1 MYYMKKYEYC
11 LEILRSNTMT
21 FNVFDLMNLLEIYFG
36 DITFYPSVCN
46 LLNLHSNYFKI
57 ENINLNIEVDIY
69 TVHNLIWK
77 FI

>member
-11 LEILRSNTMT
+11 LEILRRNTTT
-21 FNVFDLMNLLEIYFG
+21 FNVFDLMSLLEIYFE
-36 DITFYPSVCN
+36 DISFYPSVCN
-46 LLNLHSNYFKI
+46 ILNSHSNYFKI
-57 ENINLNIEVDIY
+57 ENINLNVEVDIY